1 MTADPK
7 TPSAPVAALRESHR
21 AWRLPMHD
29 SPTLDVSSDVR
40 EIRCA
45 LIEEEA
51 AEFREALE
59 AGDLVEVADAI
70 ADLLYVVYG
79 AAVTFGI
86 PIDEVFSEVHRSNMT
101 KLGADG
107 VPIYREDG
115 KVLKGPS
122 FEPPDVLGV
131 LATHAPDPETVEQ
144 WRRAHHAFLERR
156 TPSDPHRPRP
166 Q

>member
-1 MTADPK
+1 MTTDPNEPF
-7 TPSAPVAALRESHR
+7 TPVEALRESHA
-21 AWRLPMHD
+21 AWRLPMND

-40 EIRCA
+40 EIRCS

-51 AEFREALE
+51 AEFREAIE
-59 AGDLVEVADAI
+59 ADDIVEVADAL

-86 PIDEVFSEVHRSNMT
+86 PIDDVFAEVHRSNMT

-107 VPIYREDG
+107 FPIYREDG

-122 FEPPDVLGV
+122 YEPPDVLDV
-131 LATHAPDPETVEQ
+131 LALHAPDQATVER

-156 TPSDPHRPRP
+156 EPSDPHRPRP

>member
-1 MTADPK
+1 
-7 TPSAPVAALRESHR
+7 
-21 AWRLPMHD
+21 MHD
-29 SPTLDVSSDVR
+29 SPTLDVPSDVR

-59 AGDLVEVADAI
+59 ADDLVEVADAV

-86 PIDEVFSEVHRSNMT
+86 PIDEVFAEVHRSNMT
-101 KLGADG
+101 KLGTDG
-107 VPIYREDG
+107 TPIYREDG

-122 FEPPDVLGV
+122 YEPPDVLGV
-131 LATHAPDPETVEQ
+131 LAAHAPDAATAER
-144 WRRAHHAFLERR
+144 WRIAHHAFLERR
-156 TPSDPHRPRP
+156 TPSDPHQPRP